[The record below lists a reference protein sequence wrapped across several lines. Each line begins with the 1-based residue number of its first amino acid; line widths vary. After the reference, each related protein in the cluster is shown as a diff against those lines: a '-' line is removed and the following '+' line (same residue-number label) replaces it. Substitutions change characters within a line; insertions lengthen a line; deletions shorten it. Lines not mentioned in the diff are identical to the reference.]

1 MLTLL
6 KDGLVFQA
14 GHLQQMD
21 LLIKDQQIAALGD
34 DLAAICTPDK
44 TIDLAGKLVAPGLI
58 DVHVH
63 YRQPGFI
70 QKETIKTGSLAAAH
84 GGFTTVCAMANLDPV
99 PDTADRI
106 KKMRAL
112 NQKDGVVHIL
122 QYAAIT
128 QGCQGKKINDYAAL
142 KQAGA
147 FAFSDD
153 GSGIQSA
160 AVMYQAMKQAAAV
173 GMPIVEH
180 IEDETLLLGGV
191 MNAGK
196 RAEALNLPGMLDLSE
211 SSQLA
216 RDLILAQRTGVHYHA
231 CHISTKESVALIR
244 WAKQQGIWVTCE
256 ATPHHLLLS
265 DEDIP
270 ADDGNYK
277 MNPPLRTKD
286 DLAALAAGLA
296 DGTIDMIATDH
307 APHAVAEKAGG
318 FCQAAFGIT
327 GSETAFCLLYT
338 AFVKTNRLSLE
349 KLLQLMS
356 QNPARAF
363 KIKAAGE
370 ILSGRP
376 ADLAIFDLTQPTVI
390 KEADYLSKG
399 KNTPFTG
406 RQVYG
411 ATFMTFVDGQIVYQR
426 ED

>member
-6 KDGLVFQA
+6 KNGLVFQA
-14 GHLQQMD
+14 GHLQKMD

-34 DLAAICTPDK
+34 NLAADCTPDK
-44 TIDLAGKLVAPGLI
+44 TLDLTGKLVSPGLI

-63 YRQPGFI
+63 YRQPGST
-70 QKETIKTGSLAAAH
+70 QKGTVKTGSLAAAH
-84 GGFTTVCAMANLDPV
+84 GGFTPVCAMANLDPV
-99 PDTADRI
+99 PDTAEKI
-106 KKMRAL
+106 AEMQAL
-112 NQKDGVVHIL
+112 NRRDGVVHIQ
-122 QYAAIT
+122 QYASIT
-128 QGCQGKKINDYAAL
+128 QGRQGKKVNDYAAL

-160 AVMYQAMKQAAAV
+160 GVMYQAMKQAAAV
-173 GMPIVEH
+173 DMPIVEH
-180 IEDETLLLGGV
+180 IEDESLLFGGV

-196 RAEALNLPGMLDLSE
+196 KADTLKLPGMVDLSE

-244 WAKQQGIWVTCE
+244 WAKQQKIRVTCE

-277 MNPPLRTKD
+277 MNPPLRTKAD
-286 DLAALAAGLA
+286 RAALAAGLA

-307 APHAVAEKAGG
+307 APHAANEKAGG

-338 AFVKTNRLSLE
+338 ALVKTGHLSLE

-356 QNPARAF
+356 QNPAHAF

-376 ADLAIFDLTQPTVI
+376 ADLAIFDLAHPTVI
-390 KEADYLSKG
+390 KETDYLSKG

-406 RQVYG
+406 RRVYG
-411 ATFMTFVDGQIVYQR
+411 STFMTLVAGQLVYQK